1 MIQIFCLSLQLKF
14 TNMAKSKSSTP
25 SKSPIPRITHDA
37 FMKKILSDR
46 DAARSFLIGFLPEH
60 IVSFLDIDAFSY
72 QDSVFH
78 NEKMQTR
85 LADMVFDIPLKDSK
99 DAVQV
104 SVLFELK
111 SHKDPFTWLQILEY
125 LAAAYRKQLHQK
137 GKGQGKLKL
146 IIPVIYYHGK
156 EVWKQEKNASFFKDF
171 PESLHSFIPE
181 FDRIFIDLKTL
192 SEKEILSISNSLM
205 KATLRIHLLR
215 LMKQIEEGEFRR
227 VFEEFRT
234 DKYGNYLGSIIV
246 YSLQNLNISSEEMNT
261 FIDEFPEPIKSE
273 TMTIAEQLYRKGV
286 KEGKEQGVQ
295 EGLEKGMQ
303 QGMQQGIQLGIEK
316 AQFEIIVKSFENGA
330 SIDFISNITG
340 LPESKIKE
348 ILNLR

>member
-85 LADMVFDIPLKDSK
+85 LADMVFDIPVKDSK

-303 QGMQQGIQLGIEK
+303 LGIEK

>member
-85 LADMVFDIPLKDSK
+85 LADMVFDIPVKDSK

-303 QGMQQGIQLGIEK
+303 LGIEK

-330 SIDFISNITG
+330 SIDFISSITG